1 MTTKKIELMK
11 QIPRETI
18 DEIRSRND
26 IVDVIGSYLSL
37 KSAGSRF
44 KALCPFHKEKTP
56 SFTVSPDRQIYHC
69 FGCDAGGDVIR
80 FVQEYE
86 KVDFMVALQM
96 LADRVGMELNFE
108 DGDGKSSNKR
118 ELFRIHEGVA
128 QLYSRILQE
137 HESGEA
143 GRAYLATRNL
153 KPETVSAFQIGFA
166 PDRFDALEKWAA
178 QQNISI
184 ELMEQAGLMARS
196 ERGSVY
202 DRFRKRLMFPIHD
215 EAGRVIGFSGRLIDP
230 NDKGGKYVNSPETP
244 LFRKSR
250 VLFGIDKARRAMA
263 DKRTAIVVEGQ
274 LDAIR
279 CHEAGIDNVVASQ
292 GTALT
297 SDHARM
303 IRRYADEVVLVLDAD
318 AAGQKAALRSSEAFI
333 AEELSVRVASLPA
346 GEDPDSLILTQGADV
361 LRARVSAAVSALDF
375 LIDFSAKTEDLS
387 GEAGLLRTS
396 RAVQA
401 LIACAPGAIQRDRMV
416 QRASE
421 RLGLSP
427 AALRRDMARRQQS
440 RPAPRQ
446 AAAAAEEPS
455 APAPASHP
463 AAEVAL
469 AQLLCL
475 HPEEVFPVVADHLP
489 LEYIT
494 DSDCRLLVELLL
506 DDPANLTENIS
517 EDRTAVQRLA
527 VRIQM
532 EDTRLQ
538 GKDASPAGAAQDIV
552 MVLWRSALK
561 AQRRRTEQLERRAE
575 ITMQLK
581 QLDMGWTHSREF
593 LVVG

>member
-1 MTTKKIELMK
+1 MK

-37 KSAGSRF
+37 KNAGSRF
-44 KALCPFHKEKTP
+44 KALCPFHKEKSP

-69 FGCDAGGDVIR
+69 FGCDAGGDVIS

-118 ELFRIHEGVA
+118 ELFKIHEGVA
-128 QLYSRILQE
+128 QLYHRILQE

-143 GRAYLATRNL
+143 GRAYLATRSL

-166 PDRFDALEKWAA
+166 PDRFDALEKWAL
-178 QQNISI
+178 QQKIPF

-202 DRFRKRLMFPIHD
+202 DRFRKRLMFPIFD

-230 NDKGGKYVNSPETP
+230 KGKGGKYVNSPETP

-250 VLFGIDKARRAMA
+250 VLFGIDKARREIA

-279 CHEAGIDNVVASQ
+279 CHEAGIVNVVASQ

-303 IRRYADEVVLVLDAD
+303 IRRYADEVILVLDAD
-318 AAGQKAALRSSEAFI
+318 AAGQKAALRSSEAFV
-333 AEELSVRVASLPA
+333 AEELSVRVASLPQ
-346 GEDPDSLILTQGADV
+346 GEDPDSMILSQGADA
-361 LRARVSAAVSALDF
+361 LLAKVSAAVSALDF
-375 LIDFSAKTEDLS
+375 LIDSSARKEDLNT
-387 GEAGLLRTS
+387 EAGLMRTS
-396 RAVQA
+396 RAVQS

-416 QRASE
+416 QRAAE
-421 RLGLSP
+421 RLGLSQ
-427 AALRRDMARRQQS
+427 AALRRDMARRQQQRPVPRTS
-440 RPAPRQ
+440 SSEEERPA
-446 AAAAAEEPS
+446 AAP
-455 APAPASHP
+455 PANHP
-463 AAEVAL
+463 AVEVAL
-469 AQLLCL
+469 AKLLCL
-475 HPEEVFPVVADHLP
+475 YPEEVFPVVADHLP
-489 LEYIT
+489 LEYLT
-494 DSDCRLLVELLL
+494 DPDCRLLVELLL
-506 DDPANLTENIS
+506 DDPAGLIENIS
-517 EDRTAVQRLA
+517 TERPALQKLA
-527 VRIQM
+527 IRIQM
-532 EDTRLQ
+532 EESRLL
-538 GKDASPAGAAQDIV
+538 GKHISPAGASKDVVIN
-552 MVLWRSALK
+552 LWRVALK
-561 AQRRRTEQLERRAE
+561 SRRQLTKDIEDRAR

-581 QLDMGWTHSREF
+581 QLDMGWAYAVDF
-593 LVVG
+593 MVV

>member
-1 MTTKKIELMK
+1 MK

-26 IVDVIGSYLSL
+26 IADVIGSYLSL
-37 KSAGSRF
+37 KNAGGRF

-118 ELFRIHEGVA
+118 ELFKIHEGVA
-128 QLYSRILQE
+128 QLYHRILME

-143 GRAYLATRNL
+143 GRAYLATRGL

-178 QQNISI
+178 QQKVSV

-202 DRFRKRLMFPIHD
+202 DRFRKRLMFPILD

-230 NDKGGKYVNSPETP
+230 EDKGGKYVNSPETP

-274 LDAIR
+274 LDCIR
-279 CHEAGIDNVVASQ
+279 CHEAGITHVVASQ

-318 AAGQKAALRSSEAFI
+318 AAGQKAALRSSEAFV
-333 AEELSVRVASLPA
+333 AEELSVRVASLPP
-346 GEDPDSLILTQGADV
+346 GEDPDSLIRSQGADALLAKV
-361 LRARVSAAVSALDF
+361 NAAVSALDF
-375 LIDFSAKTEDLS
+375 LIDCSAKTDNLNT
-387 GEAGLLRTS
+387 EAGLMRAS
-396 RAVQA
+396 RAVQS

-416 QRASE
+416 QRAAE
-421 RLGLSP
+421 RLGLSQ
-427 AALRRDMARRQQS
+427 AALRRDMARTQQ
-440 RPAPRQ
+440 RPSPVQRQ
-446 AAAAAEEPS
+446 AAAEKERSVSPPAHHPS
-455 APAPASHP
+455 
-463 AAEVAL
+463 AEVAL

-494 DSDCRLLVELLL
+494 DPDCRLLVELML
-506 DDPANLTENIS
+506 DDPANLMENIPA
-517 EDRTAVQRLA
+517 DRMAAQKLA

-532 EDTRLQ
+532 RDSKMV
-538 GKDASPAGAAQDIV
+538 GDAYQPKEAAQGYVIR
-552 MVLWRSALK
+552 LWQQA
-561 AQRRRTEQLERRAE
+561 LERKRRQVTAGPE
-575 ITMQLK
+575 SARIKLLQVK
-581 QLDMGWTHSREF
+581 LDQGWEYAVDF
-593 LVVG
+593 LVV

>member
-1 MTTKKIELMK
+1 MK

-26 IVDVIGSYLSL
+26 IADVIGSYLSL
-37 KSAGSRF
+37 KNAGSRF

-118 ELFRIHEGVA
+118 ELFKIHEGVA
-128 QLYSRILQE
+128 QLYHRILME

-143 GRAYLATRNL
+143 GRAYLATRGL

-178 QQNISI
+178 QQKVPL

-202 DRFRKRLMFPIHD
+202 DRFRKRLMFPILD

-274 LDAIR
+274 LDCIR
-279 CHEAGIDNVVASQ
+279 CHEAGITHAVASQ

-333 AEELSVRVASLPA
+333 AEELSVRVASLPP
-346 GEDPDSLILTQGADV
+346 GEDPDSLILSQGADALLAKV
-361 LRARVSAAVSALDF
+361 GAAVSALDF
-375 LIDFSAKTEDLS
+375 LIDCSAKTENLNA
-387 GEAGLLRTS
+387 EAGLMRTS
-396 RAVQA
+396 RAVQS

-416 QRASE
+416 QRAAE
-421 RLGLSP
+421 RLGLSQ
-427 AALRRDMARRQQS
+427 AALRRDMARKQQ
-440 RPAPRQ
+440 RPSPVQRQ
-446 AAAAAEEPS
+446 AAVEDERPI
-455 APAPASHP
+455 APPANHP
-463 AAEVAL
+463 RAEVAL

-475 HPEEVFPVVADHLP
+475 HFEEVFPVVADHLP

-494 DSDCRLLVELLL
+494 DPDCRFLVELML
-506 DDPANLTENIS
+506 DDSADLMERIPA
-517 EDRTAVQRLA
+517 DRVAAQKLA

-532 EDTRLQ
+532 EDTRLL
-538 GKDASPAGAAQDIV
+538 GKDVFPAGAAQDIV
-552 MVLWRSALK
+552 MTLWRSALK
-561 AQRRRTEQLERRAE
+561 SRRQVTQDVEDRVR

-581 QLDMGWTHSREF
+581 QLDEGWAHAVDF
-593 LVVG
+593 MVV